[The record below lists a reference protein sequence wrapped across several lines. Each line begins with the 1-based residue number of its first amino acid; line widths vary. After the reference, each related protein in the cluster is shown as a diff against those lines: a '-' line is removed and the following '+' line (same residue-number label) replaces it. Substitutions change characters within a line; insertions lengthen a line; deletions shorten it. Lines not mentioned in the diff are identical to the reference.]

1 MTFHRFRPHD
11 PPPGARHMADRAL
24 EDARHSSLLA
34 RLKRRAA
41 YSTGAHSCMSVVTTI
56 VSSSSSTASS
66 NQGEVPRASHAAPS
80 VAMRSGRAL
89 RLDVLKQKKSQ
100 STHLQNFVKIQ
111 GVKHPGTGR
120 QSRPVFNLQRTEA
133 RELAIALD
141 AAELRAPRRVLA
153 RSAPLHTHTWISFA
167 LLVIA
172 HVTEHTRLAP
182 PASSSVRADSRT
194 TRLITSW
201 GRLSRTRCTRR

>member
-1 MTFHRFRPHD
+1 VTFHRFRPHD

-100 STHLQNFVKIQ
+100 RTHLQNFVKIQ

-120 QSRPVFNLQRTEA
+120 RSRPRPLPIASDRYYVVRCGVYEA
-133 RELAIALD
+133 IR
-141 AAELRAPRRVLA
+141 
-153 RSAPLHTHTWISFA
+153 
-167 LLVIA
+167 
-172 HVTEHTRLAP
+172 
-182 PASSSVRADSRT
+182 
-194 TRLITSW
+194 
-201 GRLSRTRCTRR
+201 